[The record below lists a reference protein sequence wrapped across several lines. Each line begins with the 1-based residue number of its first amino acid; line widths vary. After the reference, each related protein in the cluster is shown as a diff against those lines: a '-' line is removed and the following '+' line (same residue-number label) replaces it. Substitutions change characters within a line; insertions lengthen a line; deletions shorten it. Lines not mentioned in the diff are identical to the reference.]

1 LEKDINMGKTVD
13 AVTGM
18 DVIKCYDLSFRGYVT
33 RGSATSM
40 FNMIPIV
47 VEENAL
53 QSLYC

>member
-1 LEKDINMGKTVD
+1 MEKDINMGKTVD